1 MKPIVAATLLS
12 LCVALLCLAQSLSQ
26 LAQEHNLPD
35 PAITCMSESV
45 TFNHFVCCGCYDRG
59 PGSRTNSYF
68 CSYKAVTTHI
78 GRSVVCQ
85 NEGKGVRTVT
95 MQYRPSGRAE
105 DHEAGPVGAPGAW
118 PVRPAA
124 NAAPGKQY
132 RTSHRR
138 SRYCMRHRTV
148 SAYVFVDIGMRYRI
162 MATLYTIWPCDIV

>member
-1 MKPIVAATLLS
+1 MKAIFAATLS

-35 PAITCMSESV
+35 PAITVMSESV
-45 TFNHFVCCGCYDRG
+45 TFNNFVCCECYDRG

-85 NEGKGVRTVT
+85 KEGKGVKTIT

-124 NAAPGKQY
+124 NASPGTCKKN
-132 RTSHRR
+132 R
-138 SRYCMRHRTV
+138 MRHRTV
-148 SAYVFVDIGMRYRI
+148 TSYVFCDMDARYRI
-162 MATLYTIWPCDIV
+162 IATRHTIWTYYIV